1 MAILQKSNNRAS
13 ARRQI
18 DIKGVRDGILML
30 DDNQYRTVYEVSSVN
45 FELKSEEEQDILIDT
60 YESFLNS
67 LPCPLQIIVRIR
79 ELDMSKYLDDL
90 QSRLSEEKEEIYRSQ
105 IEDYS
110 SFVQD
115 LVADNSILSRHFYVV
130 LPFSAKGADFD
141 TAKERL
147 LINGDIVGKGLMRL
161 GVRTR
166 QLGSLEV
173 LDLFHSFYNP
183 TQAKHQPITEEVA
196 RLVNSTYVKG
206 GQL

>member
-1 MAILQKSNNRAS
+1 MAILQKSNSKTS
-13 ARRQI
+13 ARKQI

-30 DDNQYRTVYEVSSVN
+30 DDNQYRVVYEVSSVN

-67 LPCPLQIIVRIR
+67 LPCPMQIIVRIR
-79 ELDMSKYLDDL
+79 ELDMTKYITDL
-90 QSRLSEEKEEIYRSQ
+90 QARLTDEKEEVYRAQ
-105 IEDYS
+105 IQNYS
-110 SFVQD
+110 AFVQD

-141 TAKERL
+141 AARERL
-147 LINGDIVGKGLMRL
+147 QINGDIVSKGFMRL

-166 QLGSLEV
+166 LLGSLEI

-183 TQAKHQPITEEVA
+183 AQAKRQPITEEVV
-196 RLVNSTYVKG
+196 RLVNSTYVRG